1 MSEPP
6 FASSTRFIDPPRFTK
21 AARYRNNAAA
31 CGTFAA
37 NAVSLTDRTLL
48 LRMQRAWLDRASHQ
62 DTIDELPPSPPAGSR
77 ALAVPRR

>member
-1 MSEPP
+1 MQKPP
-6 FASSTRFIDPPRFTK
+6 FKSQTRLANAT
-21 AARYRNNAAA
+21 RYRNNAAA

-37 NAVSLTDRTLL
+37 NAVAPADRALL

-62 DTIDELPPSPPAGSR
+62 DTIDELPPRPPAGAR

>member
-6 FASSTRFIDPPRFTK
+6 FTTVVPFTTAAPFTK
-21 AARYRNNAAA
+21 ATRFRSNAAA
-31 CGTFAA
+31 CGSFAA
-37 NAVSLTDRTLL
+37 NAVSPLDRALL

-62 DTIDELPPSPPAGSR
+62 DTIDELPPRPPAGSR